1 MLTRFILIAFLL
13 TYPALKAGSQSENP
27 LAGDASAI
35 AGGKSLYRWYCS
47 PCHGFA
53 GEGGLRGPDVVRT
66 STSHSSTDQQLFDV
80 ITQGILG
87 TDMPPHVLPDQQ
99 VWKLVAYIGDA
110 RLKSTARDVSG
121 DWSRGKE
128 IYFGKGFCNN
138 CHMIDGQGGRLGPDL
153 TGIGDKRSVDDLI
166 ESIRNPSST
175 FRTRWV
181 LEIPYGGYDPVRLT
195 RADGTKITGV
205 VKNEDT
211 FTMQVMDRAENIH
224 SFQKGDLEEIQRLP
238 RSLMPPYP
246 QRMISVQELED
257 LLTFLTRRTDRQPM
271 Q

>member
-1 MLTRFILIAFLL
+1 MLNRIALIVLVL
-13 TYPALKAGSQSENP
+13 TWPVLKAGGPSENP

-53 GEGGLRGPDVVRT
+53 GQGGLRGPDVVRT
-66 STSHSSTDQQLFDV
+66 STGHSSTDQQLFAV

-99 VWKLVAYIGDA
+99 VWKLVAYIRDA
-110 RLKSTARDVSG
+110 RLKSSARQASG

-128 IYFGKGFCNN
+128 IYFGKGFCNS
-138 CHMIDGQGGRLGPDL
+138 CHMINGRGGRLGPDL
-153 TGIGDKRSVDDLI
+153 TGIGDKRSLDDLT
-166 ESIRNPSST
+166 ESIRNPSAN

-181 LEIPYGGYDPVRLT
+181 FGIPYGGYDPVRVT
-195 RADGTKITGV
+195 RADGTRLTGV

-211 FTMQVMDRAENIH
+211 FTMQIMDRSENIH
-224 SFQKGDLEEIQRLP
+224 SLQKDELEKIERLP
-238 RSLMPPYP
+238 RSLMPAYP
-246 QRMISVQELED
+246 ERMISIRELED
-257 LLTFLTRRTDRQPM
+257 LLTFLSQGAGRQTL